1 MNFTQKW
8 NIKFRDTFLILN
20 LIVAF
25 TVLGYLEI
33 SENKIKLAKEDKEFF
48 FFFVRLILSL
58 LGVILLQKFNTFYRK
73 ETF

>member
-33 SENKIKLAKEDKEFF
+33 SENKIKLAKKDKEFF
-48 FFFVRLILSL
+48 FFFLSD
-58 LGVILLQKFNTFYRK
+58 
-73 ETF
+73 

>member
-33 SENKIKLAKEDKEFF
+33 SENKIKLAKKDKEFF
-48 FFFVRLILSL
+48 FFFCQINFEFTRSDSITK
-58 LGVILLQKFNTFYRK
+58 I
-73 ETF
+73 

>member
-48 FFFVRLILSL
+48 FFCQINFEFTRSDSITK
-58 LGVILLQKFNTFYRK
+58 I
-73 ETF
+73 

>member
-1 MNFTQKW
+1 M
-8 NIKFRDTFLILN
+8 LN

-33 SENKIKLAKEDKEFF
+33 SENKIKLAKEGKEFF
-48 FFFVRLILSL
+48 FFLVLILSL
-58 LGVILLQKFNTFYRK
+58 LGVILLEKFNTFYRK